1 MVQLITGTMLVIAGA
16 IAFASADKLSAF
28 EKRLLDTHPW
38 TRVTGW
44 AGTRKGVLAWRGVGV
59 LILLCG
65 AAWVFDGLFL
75 LNLER

>member
-1 MVQLITGTMLVIAGA
+1 MLQLIIGTMLAIGGVIA
-16 IAFASADKLSAF
+16 FTLADKLSAF

-65 AAWVFDGLFL
+65 AAWVLVGLSS
-75 LNLER
+75 LNLGR